1 MTVITHARRK
11 SRLSKMIDETGGVSI
26 GVALAQA
33 RANLDAL
40 RPQSL
45 EEIAARVSELAEV
58 RPPLEGEDE
67 TAALGRTYRLANG
80 IIDAAGP
87 FDLGDVCAAA
97 VGLCDLLDAS
107 SPQRPFDWRV
117 TPVFAQSLRLL
128 LALPAEAQAQR
139 DEIRASLDHLVDRK
153 LAQTG

>member
-45 EEIAARVSELAEV
+45 EEIAARVSELAEI
-58 RPPLEGEDE
+58 RPPADGEDE
-67 TAALGRTYRLANG
+67 IAALGRTYRLANAV
-80 IIDAAGP
+80 IDAAGP
-87 FDLGDVCAAA
+87 FDLRDVCAAA
-97 VGLCDLLDAS
+97 AGLCDLIDAA

-139 DEIRASLDHLVDRK
+139 DVIRSNLDQLVDRK
-153 LAQTG
+153 LGG